1 MTAAA
6 GGAVRAHVA
15 GAADG
20 AAPGARWF
28 SRNPSKA
35 WGERFFLAYSP
46 VWMLG
51 MGVLMETGAGARWG
65 DAALNLAMLVILLPL
80 VVVPPLLHDETAL
93 GRRWWQTYWFKLNVW
108 IGIYAAIG
116 SYFGSE
122 YFFDVLGMV
131 YRYPQLSWRLDSVLL
146 GTGEQTVPLIMYPS
160 AHFYFVTYH
169 TIGVIVLR
177 RARTSRLLGHAWLW
191 PVVVVAAAY
200 GFAWAETFFMT
211 GGAIAEQFTY
221 RDLARMLRWGSLFY
235 ACYFVVSFPM
245 IYRLD
250 EEPGESWPLRR
261 VAVEALA
268 AGMLLLILL
277 DTVTRFVGRL
287 Y

>member
-1 MTAAA
+1 MAT
-6 GGAVRAHVA
+6 GGGH
-15 GAADG
+15 
-20 AAPGARWF
+20 WL

-35 WGERFFLAYSP
+35 WGERFFLLYSP

-51 MGVLMETGAGARWG
+51 MGILMETGAGARWG

-80 VVVPPLLHDETAL
+80 VVVPALVHDERAL
-93 GRRWWQTYWFKLNVW
+93 GRCWWQTYWFKLNVW
-108 IGIYAAIG
+108 IGIYAGIG

-131 YRYPQLSWRLDSVLL
+131 YNYPQLSWRLDSVLL

-169 TIGVIVLR
+169 TLGVIVLR

-191 PVVVVAAAY
+191 PAVVLAAAY

-211 GGAIAEQFTY
+211 GGAIAEQFAY
-221 RDLARMLRWGSLFY
+221 RDIDRMLRWGSLFY

-250 EEPGESWPLRR
+250 EEPGECWALRR

-268 AGMLLLILL
+268 AGMLLLVLL
-277 DTVTRFVGRL
+277 DTATRVVGRL